1 MQALW
6 NRVDQRLEELLIHP
20 EENLSAAL
28 ESNRADGL
36 PSIDVSP
43 LFGKFLSLLIGIS
56 GAHRVLE
63 VGTLGGYSTT
73 WMAKAL
79 PKDGHVITLELNPHH
94 AEVARANLKRAG
106 VLNRVDVRVGPA
118 AESLRTLHSE
128 GAEPFDFIFLDA
140 DKRSMPIY
148 LDWSLKL
155 ARKGTLIV
163 ADNVVRDGKIL
174 DADTKDEDTR
184 GTQRFLELAGANP
197 RLQVTALQTVGIKQH
212 DGFAIAVVL
221 SDRPDFTAIR

>member
-1 MQALW
+1 MPSRSKQDLW

-79 PKDGHVITLELNPHH
+79 PEDGHVITLELNPHH

-118 AESLRTLHSE
+118 AESLRKLQEES
-128 GAEPFDFIFLDA
+128 AEPFDFIFLDA
-140 DKRSMPIY
+140 DKRSMPVY

-155 ARKGTLIV
+155 ARKGTIIV
-163 ADNVVRDGKIL
+163 ADNVVRDGRIV
-174 DADTKDEDTR
+174 DAHTKDEDTQ
-184 GTQRFLELAGANP
+184 GTKRFLELAGANP
-197 RLQVTALQTVGIKQH
+197 RLRVTALQTVGIKQH

-221 SDRPDFTAIR
+221 D

>member
-1 MQALW
+1 MQDLW
-6 NRVDQRLEELLIHP
+6 KRVDQHLEGLMIRP
-20 EENLSAAL
+20 EENLSEAL

-43 LFGKFLSLLIGIS
+43 LFGKLLGMLITIS
-56 GAHRVLE
+56 GARRVLE

-73 WMAKAL
+73 WMARAL
-79 PKDGHVITLELNPHH
+79 PADGHLITLELNPHH
-94 AEVARANLKRAG
+94 AEVARANLSRAG
-106 VLNRVDVRVGPA
+106 VQDQVEILIGPA
-118 AESLRTLHSE
+118 AESLRKLHE
-128 GAEPFDFIFLDA
+128 ANTVPFDFIFLDA

-155 ARKGTLIV
+155 AHKGTIII
-163 ADNVVRDGKIL
+163 ADNVVRDGRIL
-174 DADTKDEDTR
+174 DAKTADEDTK

-197 RLQVTALQTVGIKQH
+197 NLQVTALQTVGIKDH

-221 SDRPDFTAIR
+221 NVPAK

>member
-1 MQALW
+1 MPSRPKQDLW

-43 LFGKFLSLLIGIS
+43 LFGKFLGILITIS
-56 GAHRVLE
+56 GARRVLE

-73 WMAKAL
+73 WMARAL
-79 PKDGHVITLELNPHH
+79 PEDGRVVTLELNPHH
-94 AEVARANLKRAG
+94 AKVAQANLKRAD
-106 VLNRVDVRVGPA
+106 VLDRVEIRVGPA
-118 AESLRTLHSE
+118 TESLRKLQDE
-128 GAEPFDFIFLDA
+128 DVEPFDFIFLDA
-140 DKRSMPIY
+140 DKRSMPVY

-184 GTQRFLELAGANP
+184 GTRRFLELAGANP

-221 SDRPDFTAIR
+221 D